1 VFVSELDDKMKPLL
15 HEDDDDSG
23 VVVIAQA
30 AGPNTIDTDVQP
42 GDIIRAINRT
52 QLQSVSQLQVTVRQ
66 LKSSDPVVLQI
77 ERGGKLQYLG
87 KSCASPSMI
96 CPRASLLNSCSKEV
110 QVYVQNKA
118 IRMRTNRLLSELGAS
133 DRDFPVRCLRRC
145 NHLVL
150 IALER
155 L

>member
-1 VFVSELDDKMKPLL
+1 LL

-96 CPRASLLNSCSKEV
+96 CPAGFASKLMLERSASLCPKQSN
-110 QVYVQNKA
+110 QNAHK
-118 IRMRTNRLLSELGAS
+118 
-133 DRDFPVRCLRRC
+133 
-145 NHLVL
+145 
-150 IALER
+150 
-155 L
+155 